1 MAIDTTL
8 FQAAIISCL
17 DFCECLLIDLSASTL
32 VPLQSIL
39 HLEKWSFYFLRIIQ
53 IISFPYLKSSNDF
66 LECVTLQLR
75 LTSVSSLAFYSPAIL
90 EFFQIRF
97 LESGPSNAWCILSN
111 VLLPLPTSSTAQEG
125 LLILEETVQRSKTGR
140 NSQSL
145 PPLPVRYLKAAVF
158 LLGLKSG
165 KARRGGKGWLY
176 HSSPSRTIWSLLT

>member
-32 VPLQSIL
+32 VHLQSIL
-39 HLEKWSFYFLRIIQ
+39 HLAKWSFFLRIIQ

-66 LECVTLQLR
+66 LKCVTLQLH

-90 EFFQIRF
+90 EFFQINF
-97 LESGPSNAWCILSN
+97 LEPGPSNAWCILSN

-145 PPLPVRYLKAAVF
+145 PPLPVRDLKAAVF
-158 LLGLKSG
+158 LLSLKSG
-165 KARRGGKGWLY
+165 KARRGGKGWLD